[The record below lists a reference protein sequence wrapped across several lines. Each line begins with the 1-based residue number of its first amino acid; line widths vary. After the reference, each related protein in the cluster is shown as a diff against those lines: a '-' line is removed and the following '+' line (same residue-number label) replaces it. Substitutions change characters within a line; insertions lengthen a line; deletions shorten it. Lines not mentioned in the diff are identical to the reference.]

1 MKRRT
6 FIAGLGSAAAS
17 PLVARAQQR
26 AVPVIGI
33 FGSFSLPFPV
43 REGLN
48 DMGYV
53 VGHNVIIEYR
63 ATSQIDRLPA
73 LAAEL
78 VERRVT
84 VIFTPSLTG
93 AAAAKAATATIPIVF
108 VGSGDPV
115 RSGLVAN
122 LNRPGGNLTGATDL
136 NVELGPKRL
145 QLLRAVVP
153 QAALIG
159 ILMNPTVFS
168 NVVSLPDLQAA
179 ARNAGQEI
187 VILNARTVEEIDPA
201 FAIAAARRVGALL
214 VDPSISASFG
224 NRRDKIVA
232 LAERHAIPACY
243 PTRAEA
249 VAGGLMSY
257 SPTNFDLLRQAG
269 VYIGRIL
276 KGEKPADLPVVQPT
290 KFNLIINLKTAK
302 ALGLTIPETLL
313 ATADEVIQ

>member
-115 RSGLVAN
+115 R
-122 LNRPGGNLTGATDL
+122 
-136 NVELGPKRL
+136 
-145 QLLRAVVP
+145 
-153 QAALIG
+153 
-159 ILMNPTVFS
+159 
-168 NVVSLPDLQAA
+168 
-179 ARNAGQEI
+179 
-187 VILNARTVEEIDPA
+187 
-201 FAIAAARRVGALL
+201 
-214 VDPSISASFG
+214 
-224 NRRDKIVA
+224 
-232 LAERHAIPACY
+232 
-243 PTRAEA
+243 
-249 VAGGLMSY
+249 
-257 SPTNFDLLRQAG
+257 
-269 VYIGRIL
+269 
-276 KGEKPADLPVVQPT
+276 
-290 KFNLIINLKTAK
+290 
-302 ALGLTIPETLL
+302 
-313 ATADEVIQ
+313 